1 MKQQITCIKCSHI
14 FALDQ
19 ALSREI
25 EMEMRQ
31 EISAEF
37 EKKHAKLRKRLE
49 GQAAEETAR
58 TLTELQMKLDA
69 QAKELRQARDQE
81 RALLRAK
88 AELQSQAEKAELEAE
103 RKLSQEREK
112 IRRTAQQQLI
122 GEHQLKDAE
131 KNKQLEDLRR
141 QIEDLKH
148 KAEQGSQQLQG
159 DVQELELEK
168 ALRDH
173 FPRDKIEAVKT
184 GARGADIV
192 QTVVSDDGKVC
203 GTILWESKRVRN
215 WKDRFVDKLLSD
227 KSEAQAD
234 VAVIVTNAL
243 PNHVVHMGSI
253 KGVLLTTFGLA
264 VCLATTL
271 RVNLSLLGH
280 TRVALSGQENHK
292 TRLFEYF
299 MSPAFHE
306 KMSMIA
312 DQLQQM
318 HDDLRKEKASITRS
332 WSKREEQI
340 EMVMFGT
347 AGVAGALQAFCPALP
362 PMPQFELPA
371 ADEKI
376 E

>member
-1 MKQQITCIKCSHI
+1 MKQQITCPKCSHT

-19 ALSREI
+19 ALNR
-25 EMEMRQ
+25 EMEMRVRQ

-37 EKKHAKLRKRLE
+37 EKKHVKLRKRLE
-49 GQAAEETAR
+49 GQAAQEAAR
-58 TLTELQMKLDA
+58 TLTELQVKLDA
-69 QAKELRQARDQE
+69 QAKELRQAREQE
-81 RALLRAK
+81 RALLRAQ
-88 AELQSQAEKAELEAE
+88 AQLQNQAEKAELEAE
-103 RKLSQEREK
+103 RKLSQERKK
-112 IRRTAQQQLI
+112 IRHSAQQQLI
-122 GEHQLKDAE
+122 EEHQLRDAE

-148 KAEQGSQQLQG
+148 KAEQGSEQLQG

-168 ALRDH
+168 ALREH
-173 FPRDKIEAVKT
+173 FPKDQIEAVKT

-203 GTILWESKRVRN
+203 GTILWESKRVRH
-215 WKDRFVDKLLSD
+215 WKDRFVDKLLRD

-234 VAVIVTNAL
+234 LAVIVTNTL
-243 PNHVVHMGSI
+243 PDHVLHMGSI

-264 VCLATTL
+264 VCLAATL
-271 RVNLSLLGH
+271 RVNLSLLGQ
-280 TRVALSGQENHK
+280 TRLALSGREDQK
-292 TRLFEYF
+292 TRLFQYF
-299 MSPAFHE
+299 MSPQFYE

-318 HDDLRKEKASITRS
+318 QDDLRKEKASLTRS

-347 AGVAGALQAFCPALP
+347 AGVAGALQAFCPELP
-362 PMPQFELPA
+362 PIPQFELPSPV
-371 ADEKI
+371 ADL
-376 E
+376 